1 MKKTMLITAL
11 GLAFVLLF
19 AACSKTT
26 PSEGSKNGEDTTEAP
41 VVSTEENAGTEEDT
55 TEEAA
60 NEKDPTKPEIII
72 EAGDYDGILELGSKM
87 QSFEVSPGTVIK
99 ITGIYEKLGSTAS
112 VMEMNEAGDQKRGI
126 SLYFDYEQENLPDDT
141 VIEVTGV
148 AVTGDYFMEFHVS
161 DGFLKVLD

>member
-1 MKKTMLITAL
+1 MKKIWVAALLILTA
-11 GLAFVLLF
+11 VLS
-19 AACSKTT
+19 AC
-26 PSEGSKNGEDTTEAP
+26 GSAGTAETVKETEAP
-41 VVSTEENAGTEEDT
+41 ATERVEDTEEVT
-55 TEEAA
+55 TEEVPA
-60 NEKDPTKPEIII
+60 EIDPTKPSIII

-112 VMEMNEAGDQKRGI
+112 VMEANETGDSKRGI